1 MFWLLFVCFI
11 GFDSVLYNR
20 FIFIWITKNTYY
32 DSLSAS
38 IFINNNHINRDSSNR
53 INGLSTFFSFFNK
66 CLCQEIIIDVLY
78 TSYTLYASYGS
89 ILMVFSSA
97 ATLFSANFNIIY
109 QNTHCRC
116 DLISIFDDTSVF
128 SIVFDTMIIIVT
140 RIIQFGNV

>member
-1 MFWLLFVCFI
+1 MENLCLIIVCLFYCFD
-11 GFDSVLYNR
+11 FVRNNR
-20 FIFIWITKNTYY
+20 FIFDNN
-32 DSLSAS
+32 DSSS
-38 IFINNNHINRDSSNR
+38 DNSNNHNNHSHSNNSHMT
-53 INGLSTFFSFFNK
+53 NGLSALFLFSNNCFY
-66 CLCQEIIIDVLY
+66 QASIIDGLY

-97 ATLFSANFNIIY
+97 ATLFSANFDIIY